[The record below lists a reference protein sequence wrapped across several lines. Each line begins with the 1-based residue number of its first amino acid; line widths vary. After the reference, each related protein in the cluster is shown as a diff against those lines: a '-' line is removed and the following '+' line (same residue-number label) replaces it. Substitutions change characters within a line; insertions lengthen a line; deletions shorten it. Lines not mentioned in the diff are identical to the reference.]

1 VAKVAGKVISCIMA
15 AHNAAGT
22 IAASVR
28 SVLRQTHT
36 ELELI
41 IVDDGS
47 TDETR
52 RVLSEFV
59 DPRVVVIHQQQRGAS
74 AARNRALAQARGEF
88 VAVIDADDIWRPQKL
103 ELQLQALERR
113 ADAAVAYGWT
123 DLVDKDLNLL
133 YPDERVS
140 FEGRVFEELL
150 RSNFIWCGS
159 NSLMRRAALDA
170 VGGFDETLEAAED
183 WELHTRLA
191 ARHAFVAVA
200 EVVVWYRQSP
210 HSLSNRLALMEQNYL
225 AANRK
230 VFDAAPPESKPIKP
244 QALRLFY
251 RFLMRRALQSRIPR
265 ERWSAARFAALA
277 FWHDPIGLLRTSWQ
291 VWLAL
296 AILAVG
302 CLSIFYR

>member
-1 VAKVAGKVISCIMA
+1 VISCLMA
-15 AHNAAGT
+15 SHNAAGT

-28 SVLRQTHT
+28 SVLRQTHR

-47 TDETR
+47 TDETQ
-52 RVLSEFV
+52 RVLSEFA
-59 DPRVVVIHQQQRGAS
+59 DPRVVVIKEQQRGAS

-123 DLVDKDLNLL
+123 DVVDPDLNLL
-133 YPDERVS
+133 YPDERVD
-140 FEGRVFEELL
+140 FEGRVFEDLL

-159 NSLMRRAALDA
+159 NSLTRRKALDA
-170 VGGFDETLEAAED
+170 VGGFDETLQAAED

-210 HSLSNRLALMEQNYL
+210 NSLSNRLGVMEKNYL
-225 AANRK
+225 AAHRK
-230 VFDAAPPESKPIKP
+230 VFDAAPIGAKPIKR

-251 RFLMRRALQSRIPR
+251 RFLMRRALQSRIPG

-277 FWHDPIGLLRTSWQ
+277 VWHDPIGLLQTSWQ
-291 VWLAL
+291 AWLAL

-302 CLSIFYR
+302 CLLIFYW